1 MEIKKILITGANGMV
16 GSYVRDVFSGIGL
29 LLTDITGGLP
39 YLDVR
44 DQDAVMKAVRGLT
57 SLKLIIFHIDKS
69 GRSEISLDFN
79 NENVVYMKRI
89 FNLNSIYDSKLS
101 SFLENKFPSATIVL
115 FGSYARGEDT
125 LKSDIDIAII
135 GAKEKDVGLE
145 RYEKILE
152 REIILQF
159 YDSFSKVHKNLKEN
173 IFNGVVYS
181 GGIEL

>member
-1 MEIKKILITGANGMV
+1 MVYSNKLKLTVLQREILDILSVKVGDVLSQRDLSKITG
-16 GSYVRDVFSGIGL
+16 FSPTAI
-29 LLTDITGGLP
+29 
-39 YLDVR
+39 
-44 DQDAVMKAVRGLT
+44 MKAVRGLIGF
-57 SLKLIIFHIDKS
+57 KLIHFDIDKS

-79 NENVVYMKRI
+79 NEKVAYMKRI
-89 FNLNSIYDSKLS
+89 FNLNSIYESGLN

-115 FGSYARGEDT
+115 FGSYARGDDT

-135 GAKEKDVGLE
+135 GAKEKNVNIKK
-145 RYEKILE
+145 YEDILE

-173 IFNGVVYS
+173 IFNGVIYS